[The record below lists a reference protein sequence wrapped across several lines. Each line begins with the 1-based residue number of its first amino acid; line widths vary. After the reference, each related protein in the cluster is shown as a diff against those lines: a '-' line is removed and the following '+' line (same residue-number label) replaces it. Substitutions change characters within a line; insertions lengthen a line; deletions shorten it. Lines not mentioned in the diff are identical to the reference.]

1 MSGTGVLVWLGALS
15 GPGLVLG
22 LWLVL
27 RGLPFLA
34 QPSLEARLVP
44 YLPGSGQAIPHR
56 GRWWRRTLLA
66 AGEALGRVLGAE
78 GPTRR
83 RLQRAGDATTLPDF
97 RAQQVL
103 SGFGGVVAGTLLAA
117 YLVAAQGTHV
127 LVMMGLVLLGGAGG
141 VWARDHWLTRTIR
154 AREHRILLQF
164 PTVAELLALS
174 VGAGEGALGALERV
188 SRTASGDLAAEL
200 ARTLASVR
208 AGRPLVQALDQLADR
223 TGVPAVSRFVDG
235 ISVSLQRGTPLGDV
249 LRAQAEDVREAS
261 RRELIELGGR
271 KELLM
276 MVPVVFLLL
285 PVTVLFA
292 VFPGVVALGM
302 GAP

>member
-1 MSGTGVLVWLGALS
+1 MSGVGVLVWLGALT
-15 GPGLVLG
+15 GPVLLLG
-22 LWLVL
+22 VWLVW
-27 RGLPFLA
+27 RGLPVFA
-34 QPSLEARLVP
+34 QPSLESRLVP
-44 YLPGSGQAIPHR
+44 YLPGPGQAAAVP
-56 GRWWRRTLLA
+56 GRWWRRRLMA
-66 AGEALGRVLGAE
+66 AADSLGRVLGAE

-83 RLQRAGDATTLPDF
+83 RLQRAGDVTTLPDF

-103 SGFGGVVAGTLLAA
+103 CGFAGVVVGSVLAA
-117 YLVAAQGTHV
+117 YLVATQGTHV
-127 LVMMGLVLLGGAGG
+127 LVIVGLVLLGGAGG
-141 VWARDHWLTRTIR
+141 VWGRDHWLTREIR

-188 SRTASGDLAAEL
+188 SRAASGDLAAEL
-200 ARTLASVR
+200 SRTVAAVR
-208 AGRPLVQALDQLADR
+208 AGRPLVQALDHLADR
-223 TGVPAVSRFVDG
+223 TSVPAVSRFVDG
-235 ISVSLQRGTPLGDV
+235 ISVSLQRGTPLADV

-261 RRELIELGGR
+261 RRELIELGGK
-271 KELLM
+271 KEILM
-276 MVPVVFLLL
+276 MVPVVFLIL